1 MARSLNKVQLIGRL
15 GRDPEMKYTQN
26 GTALTTFSV
35 ATNRTWTNDDGTP
48 HEEVDWHL
56 ITAWGVLAEHCNQY
70 LGKGR
75 LVYLEGRLQTR
86 TWETDDGAKRSK
98 TEIVAD
104 TVLFLDRDPANDAD
118 EPVGEELVPEQP
130 PTATAPRRAAGP
142 RR

>member
-1 MARSLNKVQLIGRL
+1 
-15 GRDPEMKYTQN
+15 
-26 GTALTTFSV
+26 
-35 ATNRTWTNDDGTP
+35 
-48 HEEVDWHL
+48 
-56 ITAWGVLAEHCNQY
+56 VLAEHCNQY

-75 LVYLEGRLQTR
+75 LVYVEGRLQTR

-118 EPVGEELVPEQP
+118 ESVGEELVPEQP

>member
-15 GRDPEMKYTQN
+15 GRDPEMKYTPS

-35 ATNRTWTNDDGTP
+35 ATNRTWTNGDGTP
-48 HEEVDWHL
+48 HEEVDWHAV
-56 ITAWGVLAEHCNQY
+56 TAWGVLAETCNQY
-70 LGKGR
+70 LGKGQ
-75 LVYLEGRLQTR
+75 LVYVEGRLQTR

-104 TVLFLDRDPANDAD
+104 TILFLDRGPGDDAD
-118 EPVGEELVPEQP
+118 VPAEAEPEEPLAPTP
-130 PTATAPRRAAGP
+130 PARRATGS